1 VPGGWGHLALRFLDV
16 VTAPSLADTERETVR
31 RWLSTAEE
39 EEAFFSQPPADQR
52 HGYRAALQ
60 VAGAAPDRPDLVR
73 AALLHDI
80 GKRHAG
86 LGAPGRAFASVAIR
100 LRLPLQPRWAL
111 YRDHGLLAAAELAGA
126 EAVVVDF
133 ARAHH
138 GDRPSTITP
147 AEWETLVAADD
158 ARLGR

>member
-1 VPGGWGHLALRFLDV
+1 MPGGWGHLALRFFDV
-16 VTAPSLADTERETVR
+16 VTAPALADAERERVR
-31 RWLSTAEE
+31 GWLSTAAQED
-39 EEAFFSQPPADQR
+39 AFFSQPPADQR

-60 VAGAAPDRPDLVR
+60 VAGTAPGRPDLVR

-80 GKRHAG
+80 GKRHAR
-86 LGAPGRAFASVAIR
+86 LGAPGRALASVAIR
-100 LRLPLQPRWAL
+100 LRLPLPPRWAL
-111 YRDHGLLAAAELAGA
+111 YRDHGSLAAAELAGA
-126 EAVVVDF
+126 EAIVVDF

-138 GDRPSTITP
+138 GYRPSTVTP